1 MQVLIEA
8 RTTEY
13 LSNNPVALEPSPQKQ
28 ELDTFDRSDWNALLG
43 CTLPRT
49 PACTASGVTTG
60 DVLCSPQYARNR
72 FVESS
77 RTKASRIS
85 GYVFEPEVR
94 QITLLITCPHVLE
107 VSSNDP
113 QHIITQD

>member
-60 DVLCSPQYARNR
+60 DVLLLTSICS
-72 FVESS
+72 
-77 RTKASRIS
+77 
-85 GYVFEPEVR
+85 
-94 QITLLITCPHVLE
+94 
-107 VSSNDP
+107 
-113 QHIITQD
+113 